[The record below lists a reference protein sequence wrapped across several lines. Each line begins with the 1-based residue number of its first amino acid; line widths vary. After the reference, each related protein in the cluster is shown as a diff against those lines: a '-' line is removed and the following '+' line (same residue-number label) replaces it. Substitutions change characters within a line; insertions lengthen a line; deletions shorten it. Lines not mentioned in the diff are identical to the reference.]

1 MQLTVTPAAQ
11 ERLAKY
17 LQKNPKLVLDY
28 DDGVGPFSDLGNCSL
43 DANYKLVFVDPTAD
57 LPDFDAHFSS
67 NIGEIYYKGY
77 TKPQYDE
84 DMRLDFE
91 STFFTIP
98 LKSSRGTLT
107 DNIEVVDLTDHA
119 FTHQAVQTHDC

>member
-1 MQLTVTPAAQ
+1 MLT
-11 ERLAKY
+11 
-17 LQKNPKLVLDY
+17 LVQ
-28 DDGVGPFSDLGNCSL
+28 V
-43 DANYKLVFVDPTAD
+43 
-57 LPDFDAHFSS
+57 
-67 NIGEIYYKGY
+67 YYKGY